1 MSKLR
6 IIAFALIAVLAVGLF
21 AACKPDDA
29 ESNQT
34 VSSTTSYGETVG
46 LKLPDMNWGGRT
58 VTVCAVGNEGTFGAA
73 EWAPTETNDEPVN
86 DATFERNAI
95 IKEKYGIEIRVD
107 NKKDFSEVVTA
118 VTNNVDNGG
127 SEYQIAATA
136 IHRLA
141 TSLASDGKL
150 YDLNQANALAGVD
163 YLDLTAEWWD
173 QAAVRDLSIHGVNFF
188 ATGDICVTDNAATWA
203 VFFNKDIVA
212 ENGIEDLYQA
222 VRDDRWT
229 LDLMHQSAKQAT
241 KLDGNQMDFTAE
253 TDDTWGMVV
262 QSYDGVA
269 FMGGCAQSMVA
280 KDEDDTPLM
289 RILDARNV
297 AVFAEV
303 FDLLLD
309 EAYVGVADLH
319 GSWTSGIYGVQKSIF
334 SNGHALFMPCHLA
347 EVDTEHMRNADIRYG
362 ILPMPK
368 VDELQ
373 EEYSSHG
380 NIYSCTVATI
390 PISVVENDDLP
401 LTLFAMEAMAYYGR
415 EMVTDEY
422 YEVTLKNK
430 RFNDDDSPEM
440 LDIISKNRTYDLS
453 AIYDW
458 GSALYLYTN
467 LIGSKNN
474 TLVSSA
480 EKYLEAIEADLRATV
495 EAVDAIR

>member
-6 IIAFALIAVLAVGLF
+6 VIAFALIAVLAVGLF

-29 ESNQT
+29 E
-34 VSSTTSYGETVG
+34 
-46 LKLPDMNWGGRT
+46 
-58 VTVCAVGNEGTFGAA
+58 TFGAA

-241 KLDGNQMDFTAE
+241 KLVGNQMDFTAE
-253 TDDTWGMVV
+253 TDDTWGM
-262 QSYDGVA
+262 GVA